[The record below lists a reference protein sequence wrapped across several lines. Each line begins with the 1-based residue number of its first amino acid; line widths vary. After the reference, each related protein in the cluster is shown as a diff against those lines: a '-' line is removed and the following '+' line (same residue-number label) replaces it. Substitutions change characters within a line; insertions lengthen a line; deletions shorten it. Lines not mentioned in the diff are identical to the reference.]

1 MAFRLWLRI
10 SKVYVAISAAT
21 ERINQAIKDYRQT
34 HQRPD
39 VRRP

>member
-10 SKVYVAISAAT
+10 SKVYVAISAAS
-21 ERINQAIKDYRQT
+21 ERINQAIKDHRQA
-34 HQRPD
+34 HQRPG